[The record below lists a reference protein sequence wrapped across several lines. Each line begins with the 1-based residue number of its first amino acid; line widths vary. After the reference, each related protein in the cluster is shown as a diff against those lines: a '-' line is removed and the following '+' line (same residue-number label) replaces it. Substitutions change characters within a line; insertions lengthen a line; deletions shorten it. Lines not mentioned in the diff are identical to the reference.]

1 MAKIIR
7 LTESDVHRIVKESVE
22 RIMKDAGFK
31 SNINEDYPYSPDE
44 DKQDNIDRFER
55 KMKQM
60 NSDWQDKNREI
71 RKKYPGKSREWYEA
85 HLDEEV
91 GAGGGG
97 ATNAAGVMQGG
108 GTNPEAGQY
117 TVPAF
122 GVQRRKIYSPKD
134 PTLKRHNGKGGSIS
148 IPKERE

>member
-1 MAKIIR
+1 MTKIIR
-7 LTESDVHRIVKESVE
+7 LTESDIHKIVKESTE
-22 RIMKDAGFK
+22 RILKECGM
-31 SNINEDYPYSPDE
+31 
-44 DKQDNIDRFER
+44 
-55 KMKQM
+55 
-60 NSDWQDKNREI
+60 SD
-71 RKKYPGKSREWYEA
+71 
-85 HLDEEV
+85 